1 MVNSNQNDVLDRI
14 INNDHLAIS
23 RAISKIE
30 SGNDN
35 DDKLFSEIYPYTHK
49 TLKLGITGPPG
60 AGKSTLTDQLIRLYL
75 AEGKSVG
82 VIAVDPSSPFSGGA
96 LLGDRVRMNN
106 YLWND
111 DVFIR
116 SMGTQGDLGG
126 LNRKAQ
132 EAGDILAASGK
143 DIVIYETVGVGQ
155 GEHDIAKAADLTI
168 VLLVP
173 ESGDDVQLM
182 KAGLI
187 EIADIFVV
195 NKADRNGSE
204 KLAQSI
210 NSVLHIFKNNENFE
224 PPVFKVSADRGE
236 GVKSL
241 FEGISNFLSDKA
253 YANYLENKK
262 ISRYRNRVLSIV
274 QDHLI
279 SNFWTGSNLKKF
291 ESMIDRLE
299 ISELS
304 PHHTA
309 KKLLSDK

>member
-1 MVNSNQNDVLDRI
+1 MVNSNQNDVLERI
-14 INNDHLAIS
+14 INNDHLTIS

-30 SGNDN
+30 SG
-35 DDKLFSEIYPYTHK
+35 DDFDDILFSEIYPYTHK
-49 TLKLGITGPPG
+49 TLKIGITGPPG

-75 AEGKSVG
+75 KESKSVG

-106 YLWND
+106 YLWNNN
-111 DVFIR
+111 VFIR
-116 SMGTQGDLGG
+116 SMGTHGDLGG

-143 DIVIYETVGVGQ
+143 DVVIYETVGVGQ
-155 GEHDIAKAADLTI
+155 GEHDIAKAADITI

-210 NSVLHIFKNNENFE
+210 SSVLHIFKNNENFE
-224 PPVFKVSADRGE
+224 PPVFKISADRGD
-236 GVKSL
+236 GVESL
-241 FEGISNFLSDKA
+241 FQGISNFLNDKV
-253 YANYLENKK
+253 YASYLENKK
-262 ISRYRNRVLSIV
+262 ISRYKNRVFSII
-274 QDHLI
+274 QEFLI
-279 SNFWTGSNLKKF
+279 SEFWTGSNIKKF
-291 ESMIDRLE
+291 ESMIDKLE

-304 PHHTA
+304 PHRTA
-309 KKLLSDK
+309 KKLLKNK

>member
-1 MVNSNQNDVLDRI
+1 MVNSNQNDVLERI
-14 INNDHLAIS
+14 INNDHLTIS

-30 SGNDN
+30 SG
-35 DDKLFSEIYPYTHK
+35 DDDDDVLFSEIYPYTHK
-49 TLKLGITGPPG
+49 TLKIGITGPPG

-75 AEGKSVG
+75 KESKSVG

-106 YLWND
+106 YLWNNN
-111 DVFIR
+111 VFIR

-143 DIVIYETVGVGQ
+143 DVVIYETVGVGQ
-155 GEHDIAKAADLTI
+155 GEHDIAKAADITI

-224 PPVFKVSADRGE
+224 PPVFKISADRGD
-236 GVKSL
+236 GVESL
-241 FEGISNFLSDKA
+241 FQGISNFLNDKV
-253 YANYLENKK
+253 YASYLENKK
-262 ISRYRNRVLSIV
+262 ISRYKNRVLSII
-274 QDHLI
+274 QEFLI
-279 SNFWTGSNLKKF
+279 SDFWTGSNIKKF
-291 ESMIDRLE
+291 ESMIDKLE

-304 PHHTA
+304 PHLTA
-309 KKLLSDK
+309 KKLLRNK

>member
-1 MVNSNQNDVLDRI
+1 MVNANQDDVLNLI

-30 SGNDN
+30 SDN
-35 DDKLFSEIYPYTHK
+35 DPNDELFSKIYPYTHK
-49 TLKLGITGPPG
+49 SIKIGITGPPG
-60 AGKSTLTDQLIRLYL
+60 AGKSTLTDKIIQLYL
-75 AEGKSVG
+75 KQNKSVG

-111 DVFIR
+111 NVFIR
-116 SMGTQGDLGG
+116 SMGSQGDLGG

-143 DIVIYETVGVGQ
+143 DIIIFETVGVGQ

-168 VLLVP
+168 VMLVP

-187 EIADIFVV
+187 EIADLFVV

-204 KLAQSI
+204 KLVQSI
-210 NSVLHIFKNNENFE
+210 KSVLHIFKNKENFE
-224 PPVFKVSADRGE
+224 PPVFKVSADRGV
-236 GVKSL
+236 GVDEL
-241 FEGISNFLSDKA
+241 FEGIGNFLNDSSHQD
-253 YANYLENKK
+253 YLEVKK
-262 ISRYRNRVLSIV
+262 IARYKNRVLNIV
-274 QDHLI
+274 QKSLI
-279 SNFWTGSNLKKF
+279 DDFWTGSNMKKL
-291 ESMIDRLE
+291 ESMIDELK
-299 ISELS
+299 ISKSS
-304 PHHTA
+304 PHKTA
-309 KKLLSDK
+309 EKLLRNK

>member
-1 MVNSNQNDVLDRI
+1 MVNSNQNDVLERI
-14 INNDHLAIS
+14 INNDHLTIS

-30 SGNDN
+30 SG
-35 DDKLFSEIYPYTHK
+35 DDVDDILFSEIYPYTHK
-49 TLKLGITGPPG
+49 TLKIGITGPPG

-75 AEGKSVG
+75 KESKSVG

-106 YLWND
+106 YLWNNN
-111 DVFIR
+111 VFIR

-143 DIVIYETVGVGQ
+143 DVVIYETVGVGQ
-155 GEHDIAKAADLTI
+155 GEHDIAKAADITI

-210 NSVLHIFKNNENFE
+210 SSVLHIFKNNENFE
-224 PPVFKVSADRGE
+224 PPVFKISADRGD
-236 GVKSL
+236 GVESL
-241 FEGISNFLSDKA
+241 FQGISNFLNDKV
-253 YANYLENKK
+253 YASYLENKK
-262 ISRYRNRVLSIV
+262 ISRYKNRVLSII
-274 QDHLI
+274 QEFLI
-279 SNFWTGSNLKKF
+279 SDFWTGSNIKKF
-291 ESMIDRLE
+291 ESMIDKLE

-304 PHHTA
+304 PHRTA
-309 KKLLSDK
+309 KKLLKNK

>member
-1 MVNSNQNDVLDRI
+1 MCIRDS
-14 INNDHLAIS
+14 
-23 RAISKIE
+23 SKIE

-35 DDKLFSEIYPYTHK
+35 DDKLFSKIYPYTHK

-111 DVFIR
+111 NVFIR

-143 DIVIYETVGVGQ
+143 DVLIYETVGVGQ

-204 KLAQSI
+204 
-210 NSVLHIFKNNENFE
+210 
-224 PPVFKVSADRGE
+224 
-236 GVKSL
+236 
-241 FEGISNFLSDKA
+241 
-253 YANYLENKK
+253 
-262 ISRYRNRVLSIV
+262 
-274 QDHLI
+274 
-279 SNFWTGSNLKKF
+279 NLGNQ
-291 ESMIDRLE
+291 
-299 ISELS
+299 
-304 PHHTA
+304 
-309 KKLLSDK
+309 